1 MNFLAYI
8 ISEHSPVPFSF
19 VSAQGYTPSEI
30 LIPLM
35 DPFIAFLV
43 RQQVAQYHLI
53 LDLVPR
59 GALVPQEDFRLCLL
73 AETDVFDT
81 RLAYPLLAK
90 PCNIFLG
97 LSIIKQVGIRV
108 QGVHSA
114 SKRTP
119 PGLPDPLRSIFVEG
133 RINSAKVI
141 VPDLVSSNGVVQI
154 IDTMLIPPTA
164 ELGMTILDRIAR
176 TPWLKVRCYM
186 RNASLTRS
194 HPIVLQ
200 VYEEIVLILGL
211 QGEFRGQCL
220 PPGDA
225 TVFAPIDIAWLAFFA
240 KLSMGQDAVFESFT
254 AILYDVILFS
264 TVTERAEDFTL
275 LIDEVRIESFILA
288 VLVLTRSSQG
298 VTERDFVFPTLE
310 PQFLSNGE
318 VLATTLQRYWQ
329 TPADLKFYR
338 HDTFAKK
345 GGSLITQVRCIFEE
359 S

>member
-1 MNFLAYI
+1 M
-8 ISEHSPVPFSF
+8 
-19 VSAQGYTPSEI
+19 
-30 LIPLM
+30 
-35 DPFIAFLV
+35 
-43 RQQVAQYHLI
+43 
-53 LDLVPR
+53 
-59 GALVPQEDFRLCLL
+59 
-73 AETDVFDT
+73 
-81 RLAYPLLAK
+81 
-90 PCNIFLG
+90 
-97 LSIIKQVGIRV
+97 
-108 QGVHSA
+108 
-114 SKRTP
+114 
-119 PGLPDPLRSIFVEG
+119 
-133 RINSAKVI
+133 
-141 VPDLVSSNGVVQI
+141 
-154 IDTMLIPPTA
+154 
-164 ELGMTILDRIAR
+164 RIA
-176 TPWLKVRCYM
+176 TY
-186 RNASLTRS
+186 LTRS
-194 HPIVLQ
+194 HPTALQ

-211 QGEFRGQCL
+211 HGEFRGQCL

-240 KLSMGQDAVFESFT
+240 KLSMSQDAVFESFT

-338 HDTFAKK
+338 RDTFAKK